1 MSTDFIAGL
10 SQSLLNNASESIFPT
25 IAPKLGDTANIPEA
39 NASLTWS
46 VSAPPTFSLAA
57 SGSGQTFMVSMPV
70 ELSVTVTGGDPTS
83 STVGANASA
92 RATVDGNGVVRLSVT
107 DINFVTDDPFVN
119 EILDA
124 LKSDIASRVN
134 SLISAIAIPL
144 GPVNGITFAG
154 YALLIDGG
162 NAYAAGGLFS
172 PVAIS
177 QKQPPSNGGF
187 NLVLTEP
194 LIQQVVANLWWS
206 TVQKTYSASG
216 AVVHLN
222 SYNASV
228 NNGNLTLTLNLS
240 GSYSLGP
247 ADWDISISP
256 VTATLQV
263 VVDAQRNIRISGGS
277 VSRPSVNITPSN
289 FWAWMATLGG
299 GVISSITL
307 AILNDVVGGQIQETI
322 QGQLAQ
328 SLLQIPD
335 LSGNFEGFTLQVTP
349 QNLNITGVGNQI
361 LLTGTA
367 SVTAS

>member
-25 IAPKLGDTANIPEA
+25 VGPKLGDTTSIPEI

-46 VSAPPTFSLAA
+46 VSAPPKFALAA
-57 SGSGQTFMVSMPV
+57 SGSGQTFLVSMPV
-70 ELSVTVTGGDPTS
+70 DLTVTVTGQDPTS

-92 RATVDGNGVVRLSVT
+92 RATINGNGVVRLSVT
-107 DINFVTDDPFVN
+107 DISFVTNDPFVLGVLN
-119 EILDA
+119 A
-124 LKSDIASRVN
+124 KKSDIASKVD
-134 SLISAIAIPL
+134 SLISAISIPL
-144 GPVNGITFAG
+144 GPINGITFAG
-154 YALLIDGG
+154 YALLIEGG
-162 NAYAAGGLFS
+162 NAYAAGGLSS

-177 QKQPPSNGGF
+177 QKQPPADGGF

-222 SYNASV
+222 SYSASV

-240 GSYSLGP
+240 GEYSLGP

-263 VVDAQRNIRISGGS
+263 VVDAQRNIRISGGN
-277 VSRPSVNITPSN
+277 VSRPSVSITPSN

-299 GVISSITL
+299 GVISAITL
-307 AILNDVVGGQIQETI
+307 AILNDVVEGQIQETI
-322 QGQLAQ
+322 QGQLTQ

-335 LSGNFEGFTLQVTP
+335 LSGNFEGITLKVSP

-367 SVTAS
+367 SVTAY